1 MTSQSSSIEKSR
13 RAAIMPLFLSTL
25 KQKWTTGLLIAIIM
39 FFAFPLPLLMYY
51 SSRQNAPYSSYAIN
65 EFPLEWANSIRY
77 IFVPLLSV
85 LAVVMSCVMLRY
97 LHKKVAVDFYHSLPI
112 KRHRLL
118 ANQLVAGYALM
129 LIPSLVMIIA
139 AMIVFTANRGMSAEL
154 IGLVLKMLGE
164 AIVYSLVFY
173 GLASLVGV
181 VTGVTA
187 VHLILTVVAIFI
199 VPAVYALCVCF
210 GEIFI
215 ENMWTGWY
223 LNDSMIER
231 LSPAMR
237 FCVNTDRLSI
247 IEAIVFLLFAAL
259 LFAATFLVY
268 RRYKSERA
276 GNSVIFPVLG
286 EVIKYAVVFP
296 MTLAGGLLFYVMM
309 DSSFWTVFGMVCGG
323 LLTSMLANTILQKS
337 AKAMF
342 RGWKGL
348 CVYAGAIAVGLVV
361 FSANL
366 FGINTNIPE
375 VGSLA
380 RAEVV
385 FDNNT
390 TAFTFTDDETLEAV
404 RTLYTKGKDVYRDN
418 VIYDYGYSVET
429 SVYPHSSNI
438 STEEFYD
445 YQYISDNYQ
454 YLNMYIV
461 FYPKFGLPIAKNFSV
476 NGVNSFEAELRTLLD
491 SSEFSEQYL
500 GMVEDIDIDSYLDV
514 STVYDYI
521 YKNGKVYPNNRS
533 YNDSAVFRS
542 EIKAALIKDLANVG
556 YDHFQKQSLGTV
568 RASIYS
574 FNSDHSYNRHRYL
587 PLNADMTNTFAVLKK
602 YGYANIAVND
612 LPDKYTSAI
621 KSVTVCNSSTGMAFE
636 YTDPDKIREI
646 IGACS
651 ELGGQYYDN
660 CQLTLTDGSYSFK
673 YNLNVQSNVYSE
685 DSESGDY
692 AVEEYY
698 TDSYTGAFILGKVPA
713 FIANDLG

>member
-13 RAAIMPLFLSTL
+13 RAAIMPLFLNTL

-39 FFAFPLPLLMYY
+39 FFVLPLPLMMYY
-51 SSRQNAPYSSYAIN
+51 SNNQTEIYVSSPRLRD
-65 EFPLEWANSIRY
+65 FPLEWLNTMRF

-97 LHKKVAVDFYHSLPI
+97 LHKKVSVDFYHSLPV

-118 ANQLVAGYALM
+118 ANQLISGYVIM
-129 LIPSLVMIIA
+129 LVPTLVMLTA
-139 AMIVFTANRGMSAEL
+139 AMLVFTANRAMSPEL
-154 IGLVLKMLGE
+154 IVLVLKMLGE

-199 VPAVYALCVCF
+199 VPATYALCVGF
-210 GEIFI
+210 GEIFV

-223 LNDSMIER
+223 LRENIVAK

-237 FCVNTDRLSI
+237 FCLNTERLSI
-247 IEAIVFLLFAAL
+247 VEAIIFLLFAAL

-268 RRYKSERA
+268 KRYKSERA

-286 EVIKYAVVFP
+286 EVIKYAVIFP
-296 MTLAGGLLFYVMM
+296 MTLAGGLLFYLMM

-348 CVYAGAIAVGLVV
+348 CVYAGVVAVGLIVI
-361 FSANL
+361 SANL
-366 FGINTNIPE
+366 FGINTKIPE
-375 VGSLA
+375 VGLLS
-380 RAEVV
+380 RAEVI

-390 TAFTFTDDETLEAV
+390 TAFTFSEDETLEAV
-404 RTLYTKGKDVYRDN
+404 RTLYTKGKDPYRDR
-418 VIYDYGYSVET
+418 VIYDYNAET
-429 SVYPHSSNI
+429 SVYPIESNI
-438 STEEFYD
+438 TTEEFYD
-445 YQYISDNYQ
+445 HQFISANYQ

-461 FYPKFGLPIAKNFSV
+461 FYPKFGVPIAKEFTI
-476 NGVNSFEAELRTLLD
+476 NGINSFEAELRTILD
-491 SSEFSEQYL
+491 SREFSEQYL

-521 YKNGKVYPNNRS
+521 FKNGTVYPNNRN
-533 YNDSAVFRS
+533 YTDSEIFRN
-542 EIKAALIKDLANVG
+542 EIKAALLKDLANVG
-556 YDHFQKQSLGTV
+556 FDHFQKQSLGTV
-568 RASIYS
+568 RASNYTLGEYS
-574 FNSDHSYNRHRYL
+574 RNRYL
-587 PLNADMTNTFAVLKK
+587 PLNADMTNTFEVLKK
-602 YGYANIAVND
+602 YGYSNIDVKD
-612 LPDKYTSAI
+612 LPDKYAAAI
-621 KSVTVCNSSTGMAFE
+621 KSVTVCNSSTGKAAE
-636 YTDPDKIREI
+636 YTDPDKIKEI
-646 IGACS
+646 IKACS

-660 CQLTLTDGSYSFK
+660 CQLTLTDESYSIK
-673 YNLNVQSNVYSE
+673 YNVTAQSIVYSE
-685 DSESGDY
+685 DSDYGDS

-698 TDSYTGAFILGKVPA
+698 TENYTGAFILGRVPA
-713 FIANDLG
+713 FIVSDLG

>member
-13 RAAIMPLFLSTL
+13 RAAIMPLLRNTL
-25 KQKWTTGLLIAIIM
+25 KQKWTTGLLISIIM
-39 FFAFPLPLLMYY
+39 FFVFPLPLLMYY
-51 SSRQNAPYSSYAIN
+51 SNNQTEIYVSSPRLRD
-65 EFPLEWANSIRY
+65 FPLEWANSIRF

-97 LHKKVAVDFYHSLPI
+97 LHKKVAVDFYHSLPV

-118 ANQLVAGYALM
+118 ANQLISGYVIM
-129 LIPSLVMIIA
+129 LVPTLVMLTA
-139 AMIVFTANRGMSAEL
+139 AMLVFTANRAMSAEL
-154 IGLVLKMLGE
+154 IVFVLKMLGE

-199 VPAVYALCVCF
+199 VPAVYGLCVGFC
-210 GEIFI
+210 EIFV

-223 LNDSMIER
+223 VNESVLEK
-231 LSPAMR
+231 LSPALR
-237 FCVNTDRLSI
+237 FCVNTDQLSVV
-247 IEAIVFLLFAAL
+247 ETIVFLLFAAL

-286 EVIKYAVVFP
+286 EVIKYAVIFP
-296 MTLAGGLLFYVMM
+296 MTLAGGLLFYIMM

-348 CVYAGAIAVGLVV
+348 CVYAGAIAVGMIVLT
-361 FSANL
+361 ANL

-375 VGSLA
+375 IGSIA
-380 RAEVV
+380 RAEVI

-390 TAFTFTDDETLEAV
+390 TAFTFTDDETLKAV

-418 VIYDYGYSVET
+418 VIYDYGYAEET
-429 SVYPHSSNI
+429 SVYPVESNI

-445 YQYISDNYQ
+445 YMYISAHYK

-461 FYPKFGLPIAKNFSV
+461 FYPKFGIPIAKKFTV
-476 NGVNSFEAELRTLLD
+476 NGINSFEAELRTLLD

-521 YKNGKVYPNNRS
+521 FKNGEVYPNNRN
-533 YNDSAVFRS
+533 YTDSAVFRS
-542 EIKAALIKDLANVG
+542 EIKAALMKDLANVG
-556 YDHFQKQSLGTV
+556 FDHFQKQSLGTV
-568 RASIYS
+568 RASNYTLGEYS
-574 FNSDHSYNRHRYL
+574 RNRYL
-587 PLNADMTNTFAVLKK
+587 PLNADMTNTFEVLKK
-602 YGYANIAVND
+602 YGYSNIDVKD
-612 LPDKYTSAI
+612 LPDKYAAAI
-621 KSVTVCNSSTGMAFE
+621 KSVTVCNSSTGNAEE
-636 YTDPDKIREI
+636 YTDPDKIKEI
-646 IGACS
+646 IRACS

-660 CQLTLTDGSYSFK
+660 CQLILNDESYSIK
-673 YNLNVQSNVYSE
+673 YSLNVQSKAYPE
-685 DSESGDY
+685 DTDYGDY
-692 AVEEYY
+692 EYEEYY
-698 TDSYTGAFILGKVPA
+698 TDTYTGAFILGKVPD
-713 FIANDLG
+713 FVVNDLS